1 MIEVVFEG
9 SGYYAPSKTLNN
21 LTVNKFPSVI
31 NLTSE
36 DVYVG
41 SDVTIKA
48 EVTDGVTGEIIFI
61 VNNKEY
67 PVLIKDNINNINEL
81 RKLNVNRCI
90 GCGICSYICPA
101 KINLREYV
109 ESKKSVPVSSDTKEK
124 SKENAE
130 KIQMQIGMKIVIKL
144 GKKLHE
150 VRDDLVK
157 FVANYKEISEEEA
170 KKVDIKDIVKELI
183 SDKDF
188 VSFFKQKVMS
198 E

>member
-1 MIEVVFEG
+1 MKLTIDSICLISSIIDKIEIDDKFINEMIELG
-9 SGYYAPSKTLNN
+9 RTA
-21 LTVNKFPSVI
+21 
-31 NLTSE
+31 
-36 DVYVG
+36 
-41 SDVTIKA
+41 
-48 EVTDGVTGEIIFI
+48 
-61 VNNKEY
+61 
-67 PVLIKDNINNINEL
+67 
-81 RKLNVNRCI
+81 
-90 GCGICSYICPA
+90 
-101 KINLREYV
+101 
-109 ESKKSVPVSSDTKEK
+109 KEK

>member
-1 MIEVVFEG
+1 MKLTIDSICLISSIIDKIEIDDKFINEMIELG
-9 SGYYAPSKTLNN
+9 RTA
-21 LTVNKFPSVI
+21 
-31 NLTSE
+31 
-36 DVYVG
+36 
-41 SDVTIKA
+41 
-48 EVTDGVTGEIIFI
+48 
-61 VNNKEY
+61 
-67 PVLIKDNINNINEL
+67 
-81 RKLNVNRCI
+81 
-90 GCGICSYICPA
+90 
-101 KINLREYV
+101 
-109 ESKKSVPVSSDTKEK
+109 KEK

-130 KIQMQIGMKIVIKL
+130 KIQMQIGMKMVIKL

>member
-1 MIEVVFEG
+1 MKLTIDSICLISSIIDKIEIDDKFINEMIELG
-9 SGYYAPSKTLNN
+9 RTA
-21 LTVNKFPSVI
+21 
-31 NLTSE
+31 
-36 DVYVG
+36 
-41 SDVTIKA
+41 
-48 EVTDGVTGEIIFI
+48 
-61 VNNKEY
+61 
-67 PVLIKDNINNINEL
+67 
-81 RKLNVNRCI
+81 
-90 GCGICSYICPA
+90 
-101 KINLREYV
+101 
-109 ESKKSVPVSSDTKEK
+109 KEK

-183 SDKDF
+183 SEKEF
-188 VSFFKQKVMS
+188 ESFFKQKVMS